1 MNPFCIHKLQAGEE
15 VSFVKTFTVISLTD
29 VVHEHYKP
37 SFGSP
42 ICFLLFLYLAF
53 VMFQNRIQELQAD
66 AKDILEETKA
76 LEVPKSSI
84 LLAQQQ
90 MEDQPVEGL

>member
-1 MNPFCIHKLQAGEE
+1 MAIR
-15 VSFVKTFTVISLTD
+15 LTD
-29 VVHEHYKP
+29 MIPEHYKH

-42 ICFLLFLYLAF
+42 ICFLRFLYLAF
-53 VMFQNRIQELQAD
+53 VMFQNRIQELRAD

-84 LLAQQQ
+84 LLAQKQ

>member
-1 MNPFCIHKLQAGEE
+1 M
-15 VSFVKTFTVISLTD
+15 VISLTD
-29 VVHEHYKP
+29 MVREYYKP
-37 SFGSP
+37 SFGWP

-76 LEVPKSSI
+76 LEIPKSSI

-90 MEDQPVEGL
+90 MEDQPVEGF

>member
-1 MNPFCIHKLQAGEE
+1 M
-15 VSFVKTFTVISLTD
+15 SLTD
-29 VVHEHYKP
+29 IVLEHYKP

-53 VMFQNRIQELQAD
+53 VIFQNRIQELQAD

-90 MEDQPVEGL
+90 LEDQPFEGL

>member
-1 MNPFCIHKLQAGEE
+1 M
-15 VSFVKTFTVISLTD
+15 VISLTD
-29 VVHEHYKP
+29 MVREYYKL
-37 SFGSP
+37 SFGWP

-90 MEDQPVEGL
+90 MEDQPVEGF